1 VAIFCEKAILI
12 YISSYLLYPYLMD
25 EIILFLSGIYPLSPE
40 CIAYLKRAIR
50 KRMVKKDQIILEI
63 GEVCQNLYFIKKGV
77 LRCFYF
83 VGEKEVSDWFF
94 WEGETVVS
102 IESFYDQA
110 GSEDCI
116 QALEDCE
123 LYYISFQELEY
134 LYQHYIEFNII
145 GRVLTIKYLRVFH
158 QHARNIRKL
167 SAADRYHYLLRT
179 QPDLVQ
185 RIPLGP
191 LASWLN
197 REPETLSRMRA
208 RRNN

>member
-1 VAIFCEKAILI
+1 
-12 YISSYLLYPYLMD
+12 MD
-25 EIILFLSGIYPLSPE
+25 EIILFLSSIYPLSPE
-40 CIAYLKRAIR
+40 CIAYLNRTVRMK
-50 KRMVKKDQIILEI
+50 MVKKDQVILEI
-63 GEVCQNLYFIKKGV
+63 GEVCRNLYFIKKGA

-83 VGEKEVSDWFF
+83 VNGKEVSDWFF

-102 IESFYDQA
+102 IDSFYQQIR
-110 GSEDCI
+110 SEDCI

-123 LYYISFQELEY
+123 LYYISFKDLEY
-134 LYQHYIEFNII
+134 LYEHYIEFNFI

-167 SAADRYHYLLRT
+167 PAADRYQYLLRT
-179 QPDLVQ
+179 QPDLIQ

-197 REPETLSRMRA
+197 MEPETLSRMRGRKA
-208 RRNN
+208 N